1 MILFLQRKG
10 RGTHLV
16 YIYIP
21 LFKLVRILVMVL
33 IRDVVK
39 EVLTTGYLTLAD
51 ENQLRKLL
59 RTKYDKEDLNAFM
72 SLQEAAMNGLVKQE
86 ARLRLE

>member
-1 MILFLQRKG
+1 
-10 RGTHLV
+10 
-16 YIYIP
+16 
-21 LFKLVRILVMVL
+21 MVL

-59 RTKYDKEDLNAFM
+59 KTKYDKEDLNAFM